1 MRSLSHFILCFVFFV
16 VLFGHTKCPSGE
28 RQWPST
34 TKIESERALSD
45 LCWAYLHLIRLPTIW
60 LGSTFLLLLYI
71 FSLSL
76 SSFLFGC
83 CLKPISYSFEAGS
96 SLPTLLSAYRSCFS
110 FHFILS
116 RCRCSAKSEQRSCAS
131 LISTTQRLICFLILL
146 LLGPPLYG
154 NRLD

>member
-1 MRSLSHFILCFVFFV
+1 MLGLPSLDPIADNLVGLHFSSSPIHF
-16 VLFGHTKCPSGE
+16 
-28 RQWPST
+28 
-34 TKIESERALSD
+34 
-45 LCWAYLHLIRLPTIW
+45 
-60 LGSTFLLLLYI
+60 
-71 FSLSL
+71 LSL
-76 SSFLFGC
+76 PSFLFGC

-154 NRLD
+154 NRLDSGENISQINFREGNRKKKAIRCL